1 MHVSLRRAVLAV
13 GIIGA
18 AIAAAPAGASAA
30 GTFDCS
36 ASAIRLS
43 VLGQTA
49 TEPITAN
56 AGKATCQ
63 SAISGLGQAPVLP
76 APLTVNLAG
85 AETVLQGPAGAVY
98 QQTATAVG
106 SIGDLSIKALPS
118 LPIALPAA
126 QLPANLNAV
135 TVPITGPLLTGLQGL
150 GLPTSVVLNLVPA
163 AQALIPAQ
171 ALPSTDIVDLHV
183 ASSTATA
190 SCVGGAPQLSGS
202 SQVAGL
208 SVLGQSLPIGQVV
221 NQALTLINSQ
231 SISLSSISATQLA
244 NQLPPGLSFSSLP
257 LGLGQLLQQAVQTA
271 INGLPPIQIPAT
283 VAQVAVTPAEQT
295 NSGGTLTQRALHV
308 QVGILG
314 QSIADVVL
322 GEASVSDSGVSCA
335 TPPTATS
342 ALALQCTKRK
352 LNLINVVERS
362 DHVALLGAADK
373 SLIGHRVDIVFTS
386 TGQKVGSAIVRP
398 DGFFRASV
406 PLPAASVRHT
416 NNARYQAVA
425 GSEHSLRLKLERRMH
440 ISSLRHRGGN
450 VVISGV
456 VTGPLASHTILIQQR
471 VSCTQLVTVKRIHT
485 NADGTWSAVVPAPAK
500 TQAAVYRATTQ
511 VLHDTTSSKQFPTF
525 TLPGYVSL

>member
-1 MHVSLRRAVLAV
+1 MHKSLRRAVLAA

-49 TEPITAN
+49 IDPITAN
-56 AGKATCQ
+56 IGKGTCQ
-63 SAISGLGQAPVLP
+63 SAISSLGQAPALP

-85 AETVLQGPAGAVY
+85 AQTVLQGPADAVY
-98 QQTATAVG
+98 QQTATATG
-106 SIGDLSIKALPS
+106 SIGDLSIKSLPS
-118 LPIALPAA
+118 LPIALPTAVLPPNLTA
-126 QLPANLNAV
+126 LPVPIDTTLAGLLGVTGSSIPINVLPAV
-135 TVPITGPLLTGLQGL
+135 Q
-150 GLPTSVVLNLVPA
+150 S
-163 AQALIPAQ
+163 LIPAQ
-171 ALPSTDIVDLHV
+171 ALPSVDLLDVHI
-183 ASSTATA
+183 ASSTASAT
-190 SCVGGAPQLSGS
+190 CVSGAPQLSGS
-202 SQVAGL
+202 SQVAGI
-208 SVLGQSLPIGQVV
+208 SALGQSLPLGQVV
-221 NQALTLINSQ
+221 NQALTLIGAKT
-231 SISLSSISATQLA
+231 ISLSSLDLSKV
-244 NQLPPGLSFSSLP
+244 QLPAGLSFSNP
-257 LGLGQLLQQAVQTA
+257 LYGSLLQTAVNA
-271 INGLPPIQIPAT
+271 VIAGLPPATIPAT

-308 QVGILG
+308 AVSILG

-335 TPPTATS
+335 TPPTAAS

-362 DHVALLGAADK
+362 DHVALLGAADP
-373 SLIGHRVDIVFTS
+373 SLIGHRVNIVFTS
-386 TGQKVGSAIVRP
+386 TGQKVASAIVRP
-398 DGFFRASV
+398 DGFFRASA
-406 PLPAASVRHT
+406 PLPPASLRHT
-416 NNARYQAVA
+416 NSARYQAVE

-440 ISSLRHRGGN
+440 ISSLRHSGKN

-485 NADGTWSAVVPAPAK
+485 NADGTWSAVVPAPPNS
-500 TQAAVYRATTQ
+500 QAAVYRATTQ
-511 VLHDTTSSKQFPTF
+511 VLHDTTNSKTFPTF
-525 TLPGYVSL
+525 TLPGYISL